1 MSEAVFEAD
10 GSRITVKE
18 NMLNIT
24 EKFRKK
30 NQEKSFETGS
40 DMIYCKGRH
49 MESGVFRFPC

>member
-18 NMLNIT
+18 NMLKIT

-30 NQEKSFETGS
+30 KIRKKVSKQAQT
-40 DMIYCKGRH
+40 
-49 MESGVFRFPC
+49 